1 MKFEGIY
8 TPAITPLSADG
19 SIDTQAFAEVLE
31 FLVESKVHG
40 IVIGGSTGEYY
51 AHTAEE
57 RLALAAHASEVIAG
71 RLPLVVGTGA
81 IRTEDSLAY
90 AEAARAIGADAIL
103 VGSPPYALPTSRE
116 IAEHVL
122 AVDRAAGLPI
132 MLYNYP
138 ARMGVEMDEAFFA
151 AVAGCRNIVA
161 IKESSGST
169 AQLHRLACR
178 HPRIALSCGWDDQ
191 ALEFFA
197 WGARSWVCAGSN
209 FIPGEHLALYQACV
223 VENDFAKGRR
233 IMAAMMPLMDFL
245 ESGHFV
251 QSIKHGCELAGLRA
265 GGVRAPLKA
274 LDEAGKAALA
284 EIVARLKGEVAR
296 IVEGGR
302 WRSRTPAERKAALLR
317 LAELLEEHLLELAVM
332 ESLDS
337 GKPIRECQHTDL
349 PETINTLR
357 WHAELIDK
365 IYDSTAPVGSAAL
378 AMVVREPIGV
388 VGLVLP
394 WNFPL
399 LMLAW
404 KIGPALA
411 AGCSV
416 VVKPAPETSLTA
428 LRVAELASQAGI
440 PAGVFNVVPGGG
452 REAGEPLGRHPDV
465 AMVSFTGSTATG
477 RLFLKYAAES
487 NLKRVVLEC
496 GGKNPAVVMNDV
508 EDLDLVAQHVVNGAF
523 WNMGENCSASSRLI
537 VHAEV
542 REALLERIGAQLREW
557 RMGDPLDPR
566 NRLGAL
572 VSPAHF
578 EKVRAYLDQARTE
591 RLAVRFGGATEAGI
605 FVEPTVVDGVSP
617 HSRLFREEIFGPL
630 LSVTSF
636 DDIDEAIA
644 LANDTVYGLAAS
656 AYTGSLRHALRLSRE
671 IRAGIVTVNCFGE
684 GDASTPFGGY
694 KESGFGGRDK
704 SVWAHDQYTELKT
717 IWIDAS

>member
-1 MKFEGIY
+1 MTVAEIFETMTYGPAPESAKPAREWLEARAPALGLFINNRMIPPMDGEYLDSVNPATGERLIGI
-8 TPAITPLSADG
+8 AQSGSADVDLAVAAAREVFPRWSALPG
-19 SIDTQAFAEVLE
+19 HARARYLYALARQVQKHARLLAVLE
-31 FLVESKVHG
+31 
-40 IVIGGSTGEYY
+40 T
-51 AHTAEE
+51 
-57 RLALAAHASEVIAG
+57 
-71 RLPLVVGTGA
+71 
-81 IRTEDSLAY
+81 
-90 AEAARAIGADAIL
+90 
-103 VGSPPYALPTSRE
+103 
-116 IAEHVL
+116 
-122 AVDRAAGLPI
+122 
-132 MLYNYP
+132 
-138 ARMGVEMDEAFFA
+138 
-151 AVAGCRNIVA
+151 
-161 IKESSGST
+161 
-169 AQLHRLACR
+169 
-178 HPRIALSCGWDDQ
+178 
-191 ALEFFA
+191 
-197 WGARSWVCAGSN
+197 
-209 FIPGEHLALYQACV
+209 
-223 VENDFAKGRR
+223 
-233 IMAAMMPLMDFL
+233 
-245 ESGHFV
+245 
-251 QSIKHGCELAGLRA
+251 
-265 GGVRAPLKA
+265 
-274 LDEAGKAALA
+274 LDN
-284 EIVARLKGEVAR
+284 
-296 IVEGGR
+296 
-302 WRSRTPAERKAALLR
+302 
-317 LAELLEEHLLELAVM
+317 
-332 ESLDS
+332 
-337 GKPIRECQHTDL
+337 GKPIRESRDIDVPLLARHL
-349 PETINTLR
+349 YH
-357 WHAELIDK
+357 HAGWAQVLEDEFPRHR
-365 IYDSTAPVGSAAL
+365 A
-378 AMVVREPIGV
+378 IGV
-388 VGLVLP
+388 VGQIVP